1 MAYDEAFK
9 SILISNQAKLSLE
22 FNHLAIKQ
30 DDKEAKFFL
39 KDINFIILESLQA
52 SITSSLLSALAKY
65 KIILL
70 TCDESHHINGIFSP
84 FLGHF
89 ISAKVAKKQIK
100 VTLQRKAIL
109 WQKIIKNK
117 ISNQAHIL
125 KITHHI

>member
-1 MAYDEAFK
+1 M
-9 SILISNQAKLSLE
+9 
-22 FNHLAIKQ
+22 
-30 DDKEAKFFL
+30 
-39 KDINFIILESLQA
+39 QA

-125 KITHHI
+125 KITHHIKEAKELLALAKNVSLMMLKI

>member
-9 SILISNQAKLSLE
+9 SILISKQAKLSLE
-22 FNHLAIKQ
+22 LNHLVIKQ

-52 SITSSLLSALAKY
+52 SITSNLLSTLTKY

-70 TCDESHHINGIFSP
+70 TCDEAHNINRIFSP

-89 ISAKVAKKQIK
+89 ISAKIDKKQIT
-100 VTLQRKAIL
+100 VSLQRKAIL
-109 WQKIIKNK
+109 WQKSSKIKFQ
-117 ISNQAHIL
+117 IRLIF
-125 KITHHI
+125 